1 MWGVKVLQGISEI
14 EAADLCNS
22 PIAIMKTDY
31 KGHEIHVSAF
41 CVSDR
46 LVFHDFSQ

>member
-14 EAADLCNS
+14 EAADS

>member
-1 MWGVKVLQGISEI
+1 MAVFC
-14 EAADLCNS
+14 ADAT
-22 PIAIMKTDY
+22 PGMKTDY